1 MDEIILIG
9 SGGHARACIDVI
21 ELSGQFKIVGFVE
34 KNEKDNQV
42 SLGYPI
48 IGTDD
53 NLLNLRKKY
62 NYALIA
68 IAQIK
73 SAGTRIRLYQLLE
86 KMNYTL
92 PVIISPRAYVS
103 KHAEIGEGTMIM
115 HNAIVNA
122 NAKIGKNCIINN
134 KALIEH
140 DAIIGNH
147 SHVATGAIVNGE
159 VVVGNESFI
168 GSGVVTKQCISIG
181 NNSVIGAGVVVKR
194 NIKPNQIIQN

>member
-62 NYALIA
+62 NYVLIA
-68 IAQIK
+68 VGQIK

-86 KMNYTL
+86 KMDYTL

-140 DAIIGNH
+140 DVIIGNH
-147 SHVATGAIVNGE
+147 CHVATGAIVNGE
-159 VVVGNESFI
+159 VVVGDESFL

-181 NNSVIGAGVVVKR
+181 NNCIIGAGVVLKNDIESNQV
-194 NIKPNQIIQN
+194 IKN

>member
-53 NLLNLRKKY
+53 NLLNLRKRY
-62 NYALIA
+62 NYAFIA
-68 IAQIK
+68 VGQIK
-73 SAGTRIRLYQLLE
+73 SAGTRIRLCQLLE
-86 KMNYTL
+86 KMDYTL

-159 VVVGNESFI
+159 VVVGDESFL

-181 NNSVIGAGVVVKR
+181 NNCIIGAGVVLKNDIESNQV
-194 NIKPNQIIQN
+194 IKN

>member
-1 MDEIILIG
+1 MNEIILIG

-62 NYALIA
+62 NYVLIA
-68 IAQIK
+68 VGQIK

-86 KMNYTL
+86 KMDYTL

-140 DAIIGNH
+140 DVIIGNH
-147 SHVATGAIVNGE
+147 CHVATGAIVNGE
-159 VVVGNESFI
+159 VVVGDESFL

-181 NNSVIGAGVVVKR
+181 NNCIIGAGVVLKNDIESNQV
-194 NIKPNQIIQN
+194 IKN